1 MVPGSPS
8 LSVSFCLSLALC
20 LSICFFIPQTVYCW
34 GSPFFL
40 KTCPPVYWWYLAL
53 LMSLF
58 TCSQQQKAAGFQSLE
73 AGGWCPDF
81 SLLGDRDA
89 AGFRELWDLVSHLSA
104 TCHLSPTCL
113 LLVSHLSP
121 TCLRLVSHL
130 SPSCLP
136 LVSQLSHLSSTCF
149 SIVSLL
155 SPSCLPLVCHLSA
168 TCLPLVS
175 TCPPL
180 VSHLS
185 RTCLPLVCD
194 LFVPHLSRPC
204 LPLVCIGIPLVCFL
218 SPTKKNTEYHFL
230 DVKSA
235 AAKKDLV
242 AACKVI
248 SFESQTLEPL
258 LLLGG
263 KARLISLD
271 LSPSVLILVA
281 LWMSLFNCLPACVSR
296 CPALRVSLLTCAPR
310 SVGSPGV

>member
-1 MVPGSPS
+1 
-8 LSVSFCLSLALC
+8 
-20 LSICFFIPQTVYCW
+20 
-34 GSPFFL
+34 
-40 KTCPPVYWWYLAL
+40 
-53 LMSLF
+53 MSLF
-58 TCSQQQKAAGFQSLE
+58 TCSQQQKTAGFQSLE

-121 TCLRLVSHL
+121 TCLPLVSEL
-130 SPSCLP
+130 SPTCLTIVPFVFHLFLNCLP
-136 LVSQLSHLSSTCF
+136 LVSQLSAA
-149 SIVSLL
+149 
-155 SPSCLPLVCHLSA
+155 CLPLVCHLSPTCLHLSP

-175 TCPPL
+175 HLSPTCLRLVCPPL
-180 VSHLS
+180 VSPLS
-185 RTCLPLVCD
+185 STCLHWYPACLLLVS
-194 LFVPHLSRPC
+194 H
-204 LPLVCIGIPLVCFL
+204 
-218 SPTKKNTEYHFL
+218 KKKTEYHFL

>member
-1 MVPGSPS
+1 MFVLDMVQKNYPKRRFKIGLNGLIPPS
-8 LSVSFCLSLALC
+8 GEGNAKG
-20 LSICFFIPQTVYCW
+20 Q
-34 GSPFFL
+34 G
-40 KTCPPVYWWYLAL
+40 
-53 LMSLF
+53 
-58 TCSQQQKAAGFQSLE
+58 
-73 AGGWCPDF
+73 
-81 SLLGDRDA
+81 
-89 AGFRELWDLVSHLSA
+89 
-104 TCHLSPTCL
+104 
-113 LLVSHLSP
+113 
-121 TCLRLVSHL
+121 
-130 SPSCLP
+130 
-136 LVSQLSHLSSTCF
+136 
-149 SIVSLL
+149 
-155 SPSCLPLVCHLSA
+155 
-168 TCLPLVS
+168 
-175 TCPPL
+175 
-180 VSHLS
+180 
-185 RTCLPLVCD
+185 LPLVCD